1 MAEKIPFGSVG
12 REIDLFL
19 FDRDPETHEVA
30 ISVSTNRENYPRRLF
45 KAGRVVVEIDD
56 EVRVFGSIDEYV
68 HYEKWVAGS
77 DLEEIDLI
85 IATQKMPPF
94 KL

>member
-12 REIDLFL
+12 REIDLFS

-30 ISVSTNRENYPRRLF
+30 ISVSTNKENYPRLL
-45 KAGRVVVEIDD
+45 KAGHVIVEIDD
-56 EVRVFGSIDEYV
+56 EVRVFNSMDEYI
-68 HYEKWVAGS
+68 HYEKWAAGS